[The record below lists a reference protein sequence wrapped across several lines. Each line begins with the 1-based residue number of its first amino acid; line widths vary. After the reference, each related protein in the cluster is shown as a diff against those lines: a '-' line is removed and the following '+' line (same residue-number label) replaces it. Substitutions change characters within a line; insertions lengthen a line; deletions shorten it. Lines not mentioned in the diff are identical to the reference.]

1 MKAVKE
7 IYTPGSKH
15 WVGDGFPVRNL
26 FPSHEI
32 FQQVSPYLL
41 LDYAGPRYFE
51 PSARPHGVGEHP
63 HRGFETVTVLYQ
75 GEVEHR
81 DSAGHSGKLGPGDVQ
96 WMTAASGVVHEEMH
110 GREFAKRG
118 GNFEAVQLWVN
129 LPRSHKMDKPR
140 YQDIRSDRI
149 PEVKANQGVL
159 LRIIAGEF
167 AGTKGPAQTVTPVFL
182 WDIRMDEG
190 SKVELPFP
198 TGNNASLFLL
208 NGEVEVNGTKDL
220 TEAQL
225 AVLDPDGDTVTLEAK
240 KDSKLLALGGEP
252 IHEPVVQQGP
262 FVMNN
267 WQEIIQA
274 ADDYQSGRMG
284 HLD

>member
-1 MKAVKE
+1 MKAIKE
-7 IYTPGSKH
+7 VYAPGSKH

-26 FPSHEI
+26 FPSNEI
-32 FQQVSPYLL
+32 FQEVSPFLL
-41 LDYAGPRYFE
+41 LDYAGPKYFA
-51 PSARPHGVGEHP
+51 PSDKPHGVGEHP

-129 LPRSHKMDKPR
+129 LPRNHKMDKPR
-140 YQDIRSDRI
+140 YQDIRKEEI
-149 PEVKANQGVL
+149 PEVKPAKGVT
-159 LRIIAGEF
+159 LRVIAGKF
-167 AGTKGPAQTVTPVFL
+167 AGAKGPAVTCTPVFL
-182 WDIRMDEG
+182 WDISIDEG
-190 SKVELPFP
+190 AKVELPFP
-198 TGNNASLFLL
+198 VKHNASLFLL
-208 NGEVEVNGTKDL
+208 SGEVEVNDSQTL
-220 TEAQL
+220 TEATL
-225 AVLDPDGDTVTLEAK
+225 AVLDPTGDTVTLEAR

-252 IHEPVVQQGP
+252 IAEPVVQRGP
-262 FVMNN
+262 FVMNEMR
-267 WQEIIQA
+267 EIVQA
-274 ADDYQSGRMG
+274 VDDYQSGRMG

>member
-1 MKAVKE
+1 MKAIKE
-7 IYTPGSKH
+7 IYNPGSKH

-32 FQQVSPYLL
+32 FKEVSPYLL

-51 PSARPHGVGEHP
+51 PSDRPHGVGEHP

-81 DSAGHSGKLGPGDVQ
+81 DSAGNSGKLGPGDVQ

-129 LPRSHKMDKPR
+129 LPRDHKMDKPR
-140 YQDIRSDRI
+140 YQDIPHDRI
-149 PEVKANQGVL
+149 PEVKPTHGVL
-159 LRIIAGEF
+159 LRVIAGKF
-167 AGTKGPAQTVTPVFL
+167 AGTKGPAETVTPVFL
-182 WDIRMDEG
+182 WDIRMEEG

-198 TGNNASLFLL
+198 TGQNASLFLL
-208 NGEVEVNGTKDL
+208 TGDVEVNGEKDL
-220 TEAQL
+220 TEAEL
-225 AVLDPDGDTVTLEAK
+225 AVLDPEGETVTLEAK
-240 KDSKLLALGGEP
+240 KSSKLLALGGEP
-252 IHEPVVQQGP
+252 IREPVVQRGP
-262 FVMNN
+262 FVMNT
-267 WQEIIQA
+267 WQEIAQA